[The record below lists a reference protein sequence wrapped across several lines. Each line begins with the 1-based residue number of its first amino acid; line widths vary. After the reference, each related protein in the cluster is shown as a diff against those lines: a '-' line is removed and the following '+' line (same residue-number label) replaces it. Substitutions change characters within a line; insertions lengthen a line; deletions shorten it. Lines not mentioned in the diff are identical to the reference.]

1 MRPIWRFLIGQ
12 AVLWIALLSVGWLPL
27 VVFPGIL
34 KLTAPV
40 LCPDGQPDARIIEYS
55 YSTHDGTH
63 TNDTLVCLGPDGD
76 LTEVGSWA
84 PMGLYFLGMVVVAQA
99 VVLPLQV
106 LGIVRRRRRGP
117 PAPRPRR
124 SPGVPPIITIGGGSG
139 TRGWGG
145 GFSP

>member
-27 VVFPGIL
+27 VVYPGVL

-40 LCPDGQPDARIIEYS
+40 LCPAGQPDARVIEYS
-55 YSTHDGTH
+55 YTTHDGTH

-84 PMGLYFLGMVVVAQA
+84 PLGLYFLAMVVVAQA
-99 VVLPLQV
+99 VVLPLQL
-106 LGIVRRRRRGP
+106 LGIVRRRRRPSSPPGP
-117 PAPRPRR
+117 PRPAR
-124 SPGVPPIITIGGGSG
+124 VPPVIQLGR
-139 TRGWGG
+139 RGRGPAPW
-145 GFSP
+145 